1 MSDEVLLVEKTDHV
15 AVLTLNRPHKL
26 NALNAELRDA
36 MQDAVASV
44 KTDDDVRAVI
54 FTGAGR
60 GFCSGADLTG
70 GGGGVSLPPTQSDH
84 LDDLG
89 WVGRQALA
97 VYGLD
102 KPVIGAVNGVAA
114 GAGMSL
120 ALACDMR
127 VGSEKARFKTV
138 FIERNLSP
146 DSGMSFFLPRI
157 VGYSRAAD
165 LIYTSRAVEADEAH
179 RIGLLDRL
187 VDHDDLFGARGRTRG
202 ADGGLAAAGA
212 TGLETGA
219 AAQRGVR
226 PRRGV
231 ALRADESLV
240 RQPGGERS
248 QGVSRGVPGEAQ
260 AQVHGYLI
268 RVRRAKP
275 RFDPVRLRGVIGARL
290 AALVSRSKSFDTA
303 ELGATRLRRRLRSH
317 QVHAERVVTLVNQS
331 LQLYIVANDENYALA
346 A

>member
-1 MSDEVLLVEKTDHV
+1 MSTDVLLTERHEHV

-26 NALNAELRDA
+26 NALDAELRDA
-36 MQDAVASV
+36 MLDAVASV
-44 KTDDDVRAVI
+44 QSDDDVRAVI

-70 GGGGVSLPPTQSDH
+70 GGRGETPQPTQNDH

-102 KPVIGAVNGVAA
+102 KPVIAAVNGVAA

-120 ALACDMR
+120 SLACDLR

-165 LIYTSRAVEADEAH
+165 LIYTSRTVEAEEAH

-187 VDHDDLFGARGRTRG
+187 VDHDELLERAIELASQMTDWPPLALRVSKRVLQHNVECDLGTALRYELTSLSYGNRAVNDRRES
-202 ADGGLAAAGA
+202 LAAFREKRKPTY
-212 TGLETGA
+212 TGT
-219 AAQRGVR
+219 
-226 PRRGV
+226 
-231 ALRADESLV
+231 
-240 RQPGGERS
+240 
-248 QGVSRGVPGEAQ
+248 
-260 AQVHGYLI
+260 
-268 RVRRAKP
+268 
-275 RFDPVRLRGVIGARL
+275 
-290 AALVSRSKSFDTA
+290 
-303 ELGATRLRRRLRSH
+303 
-317 QVHAERVVTLVNQS
+317 
-331 LQLYIVANDENYALA
+331 
-346 A
+346 